1 MCIRALTWFL
11 VLRSWFSCWHWHK
24 AFLSASRAWT
34 RCPFSRHFRE
44 NCCDKTSSSRW
55 YDVSSSLHKTHTDF
69 FVRTMTDKT
78 SSEKKNQNNMWIPVL
93 SVNVLQVRF
102 SGAALWPTPL
112 LHLPLQLQTVSVLDG
127 FNCWE
132 KNEVTQDF
140 MRLIEGLLIKYQMQ
154 LVQVWRCYLT
164 RADSSKYT
172 QITDSSS
179 CCWQDWWVSPHR
191 LP

>member
-1 MCIRALTWFL
+1 MYRSSHLVSGPQVL
-11 VLRSWFSCWHWHK
+11 VLLLTLTQSFP
-24 AFLSASRAWT
+24 LSIQSLNEMSVLQT
-34 RCPFSRHFRE
+34 LQRE
-44 NCCDKTSSSRW
+44 LLRQNLELPLVRRQLLTSQ
-55 YDVSSSLHKTHTDF
+55 THTDF

-93 SVNVLQVRF
+93 SVNVLQVSF

-154 LVQVWRCYLT
+154 LVQVWTCYLT